1 MNTPTAHY
9 HPTSVTVENHSHPI
23 TGRAGFIVLDRSQF
37 AEGVI
42 YNSFW
47 TTNYNEATGLML
59 SEMDYSICIRNER
72 NFCGV
77 QYTACADQ
85 GNLDCLHSPTF
96 VCD

>member
-47 TTNYNEATGLML
+47 TTNYNEATGQ
-59 SEMDYSICIRNER
+59 RNKR
-72 NFCGV
+72 QGV
-77 QYTACADQ
+77 IKATLTRRA
-85 GNLDCLHSPTF
+85 NKTP
-96 VCD
+96 